1 MTGLADDLL
10 AWLENALPAA
20 EDHSEISGRLTNTV
34 EGEPSDTQR
43 DLVSAFGYHLF
54 DRSQRE
60 NRERE
65 GAPYG
70 PMIEMGGRRFPA
82 RLDEASSD
90 TLIVWKDAYEALDDP
105 RSRSRL
111 GDLLWLRK
119 TQPRPDQFARGA
131 CAAFLALSC
140 DGTWRD
146 MEQTFALLRALEL
159 SRELRDE
166 TLTREV
172 VARIVD
178 ATTIELDSGG
188 DRPGIALRLIE
199 SLVSLRDDDRPTD
212 LTNLL
217 NRAEQE
223 YGADPWHLD
232 TINDLRVALS
242 PSEQIPTLR
251 RSQIETWRRRAA
263 DGEGIARVVDLEHAL
278 EIANA
283 AGLAEEARELRVELQ
298 GISQA
303 DLGLA
308 SVSGEVSMPT
318 AEIERFI
325 EAFLE
330 PATLAEAL
338 RVFGAHGPPGGE
350 PTALAEEVDKQ
361 MAATPFQF
369 LVNRVI
375 LDSSGFPIF
384 RATTEEGRIRA
395 ALAQRRS
402 FAAEI
407 WSVFAL
413 NILRRMKERYDNPS
427 PEEVTAAFSG
437 GILDDALAER
447 FARALALLWDDLP
460 DESAHLAAP
469 RIERAVRDLAAL
481 VGIPII
487 NEPRGDETGGVR
499 TLGVLLDALRGFL
512 PTPGWHA
519 YLVSLLVDPLGRNL
533 RNTVAHGLR
542 EQTSAQDAALLIHA
556 ACFLRN
562 LLVVPIDTEQSE

>member
-1 MTGLADDLL
+1 MTGLSNDLL
-10 AWLENALPAA
+10 AWLESALPAA
-20 EDHSEISGRLTNTV
+20 EGHSEISGRLTNTV

-90 TLIVWKDAYEALDDP
+90 TLSVWKDAYEAIDDP

-119 TQPRPDQFARGA
+119 TKPRPDQFARGA
-131 CAAFLALSC
+131 CAAFLALSR
-140 DGTWRD
+140 DETWRD
-146 MEQTFALLRALEL
+146 MEKTFALLRALEL
-159 SRELRDE
+159 GRELRDQ

-172 VARIVD
+172 VVRIVD
-178 ATTIELDSGG
+178 ATTIKLDSDG

-199 SLVSLRDDDRPTD
+199 SLVSLRDNDRPADLTD
-212 LTNLL
+212 LLD
-217 NRAEQE
+217 RAEQE

-232 TINDLRVALS
+232 TINDLRAALL

-251 RSQIETWRRRAA
+251 RTQVENWRRHAA

-283 AGLAEEARELRVELQ
+283 AGLAEEARDLRVELQ
-298 GISQA
+298 RVSQA

-308 SVSGEVSMPT
+308 SLSGEVSVPT

-330 PATLAEAL
+330 PATLAEAM

-350 PTALAEEVDKQ
+350 PAALAEEVDKQ
-361 MAATPFQF
+361 MAATPLQF

-407 WSVFAL
+407 WSVFAFDV
-413 NILRRMKERYDNPS
+413 LRRMKARYDDPS

-437 GILDDALAER
+437 GILDDVLAER
-447 FARALALLWDDLP
+447 FARALALLWEELP

-542 EQTSAQDAALLIHA
+542 ERTSAQDAALLIHA
-556 ACFLRN
+556 GCFLRN
-562 LLVVPIDTEQSE
+562 LAVVPIDAEQPE